1 MTEAATVLR
10 RARERAGYNQDELA
24 RRAGVTQSVISAYE
38 SGRREPSLSTLRR
51 LVEATGVA
59 LRLDLVGGRIPEPRR
74 ELPPTPRGAV
84 LRRHRRRLLQLA
96 AEHGASQV
104 RVFGSTARGDDRPD
118 SDVDL
123 LVQLDPEVGLLEL
136 ATLERQ
142 LGELLGTRVDIVPDR
157 GLKPDVQAAVDAE
170 AVAL

>member
-1 MTEAATVLR
+1 MLR
-10 RARERAGYNQDELA
+10 RARERVGYTQDELA
-24 RRAGVTQSVISAYE
+24 RRAGVTQSVVSAYE

-51 LVEATGVA
+51 LVEATGVG

-74 ELPPTPRGAV
+74 ELPATERAAV
-84 LRRHRRRLLQLA
+84 LRRHRRELLRLA

-104 RVFGSTARGDDRPD
+104 RVFGSTVRGDDRPD

-123 LVQLDPEVGLLEL
+123 LVQLDSEVSLLEL
-136 ATLERQ
+136 ARLERR
-142 LGELLGTRVDIVPDR
+142 LTELLGLRVDIVPDR